1 MQIFTNVYWALVLYR
16 KVFCQPKLTVGM
28 ETLLLFPYLKTEF
41 ENAYFL
47 YFSNSTLRDLWKKS
61 IIQMNNCVNFHE
73 NKLNWMSDTHWIQL
87 WNNVISS
94 VIRKKSD
101 VTKISKVMWRKRKQT
116 WIFFPKDAKVSMSGN
131 KVRNPIMKP
140 HARPHVVRP
149 LVEAWWGFQ
158 NPVCCWVFFFP
169 TRIGKIMRY
178 VPFLAPN

>member
-1 MQIFTNVYWALVLYR
+1 MHTSYISLTVHLEIFGRKVLYKWITVSISLR
-16 KVFCQPKLTVGM
+16 TNWIELT
-28 ETLLLFPYLKTEF
+28 
-41 ENAYFL
+41 
-47 YFSNSTLRDLWKKS
+47 
-61 IIQMNNCVNFHE
+61 
-73 NKLNWMSDTHWIQL
+73 DTHWIQL